1 MPDTIDVRMSHP
13 WQDHEIGDVISV
25 DAAQARQLITA
36 GVAVAADDT
45 IDAETPEPEA
55 EADQPAPRRRR

>member
-13 WQDHEIGDVISV
+13 WQDHEIGDVVTV

-36 GVAVAADDT
+36 GVAVVADGT
-45 IDAETPEPEA
+45 GEVDAPPEA
-55 EADQPAPRRRR
+55 EAAPRRRR